1 MCAKVDG
8 PHHLCIWSFYVELI
22 KETWASDEDELDI
35 RYSHLSNE
43 RTDCMT
49 DRARK
54 WALGAARAKKC
65 VKS

>member
-1 MCAKVDG
+1 M
-8 PHHLCIWSFYVELI
+8 ELI

-43 RTDCMT
+43 RTDCVT
-49 DRARK
+49 DGARK